1 METTEMMYDVI
12 VIGAGPAGMTAALYA
27 SRSNLSV
34 LLIERGAPGGQLNNT
49 AEIENYPGFDSIMGP
64 ELAMKM
70 YEGTS
75 RFGVKNEYGI
85 VTKVENHEGYK
96 EVFTEEKSYQGKSV
110 IIATGCVHRKL
121 GVAGEEVFA
130 GRGVSYCAVCDGA
143 FFRNKKLLVIGGG
156 DSALEEAIYLTQFA
170 SEVVVVHRRDAL
182 RAQKI
187 IQDRAFA
194 NEKISFL
201 WDSVVESIEGNDMV
215 VTHAQIKNVKTGE
228 VHEEACGGIFIY
240 VGLDPLSAPFENLGI
255 TNEAGWILTDEN
267 MKTAIPGIFAVGDG
281 REKTLRQITT
291 AVGEGG
297 IAGQQ
302 VFLYLEDQKEAI
314 AK

>member
-85 VTKVENHEGYK
+85 VTKVENHEDYK

-215 VTHAQIKNVKTGE
+215 VTHAKIKNVKTGE